1 MVTFT
6 PEQTAFAQAVADFC
20 KRETGT
26 RAQRDKWT
34 RGGEENHSEALYR
47 KMAELGWAGINVA
60 EEYGGG
66 GAGNVELCI
75 LLEESMRGQAPIG
88 GIGPTLIT
96 SAAYEK
102 FADDPLKREVLAGV
116 IAGDSLSI
124 SMSEPEAGSDVGAL
138 TCRADKVDGGWKING
153 QKTWCSNAHFAKS
166 ILLIARTDRSGGKHE
181 GLTQF
186 HIPAGTAG
194 LEIRQ
199 IDTLGGKEVNDLYFT
214 DCFVPDS
221 AVVGQVG
228 NGWIQLMAGLNTE
241 RLILAAMQLGI
252 AERSFD
258 DTLTFI
264 KERKQFGRPIGSFQA
279 LRHRIADHA
288 TEIAATK
295 ELIYAVARDADA
307 NPGKMMPREA
317 SMVKLKAT
325 EVSKAMTIDGMQM
338 MGGYGYATE
347 FDAERLMRGAIISTV
362 FGGTNEIQRDII
374 SKTYGL

>member
-1 MVTFT
+1 MVVFT
-6 PEQTAFAQAVADFC
+6 PEQQDFAKSIADFC

-26 RAQRDKWT
+26 RAQRDAWT
-34 RGGEENHSEALYR
+34 NNGQENHSVELYK
-47 KMAELGWAGINVA
+47 KMADLGWAGINIS
-60 EEYGGG
+60 EEYGGA

-75 LLEESMRGQAPIG
+75 LLEEAIRGQAPIG

-96 SAAYEK
+96 AAAYEK
-102 FADDPLKREVLAGV
+102 FADEDLKRAVLAGV
-116 IAGDSLSI
+116 VAGDSLSI

-166 ILLIARTDRSGGKHE
+166 ILLIARTDSSGGKHE

-186 HIPAGTAG
+186 HIPAGTPG
-194 LEIRQ
+194 MEIRQ
-199 IDTLGGKEVNDLYFT
+199 IDTLGGKEVNDIYFT

-228 NGWIQLMAGLNTE
+228 NGWTQLMAGLNTE
-241 RLILAAMQLGI
+241 RLILAAMQLGL
-252 AERSFD
+252 AERSFS
-258 DTLTFI
+258 DTLEFI
-264 KERKQFGRPIGSFQA
+264 KDRKQFGRPIGTFQV
-279 LRHRIADHA
+279 LRHRMADHA

-295 ELIYAVARDADA
+295 ELIYALAQASDA
-307 NPGKMMPREA
+307 NPGKMMAREA

-338 MGGYGYATE
+338 MGGYGYAKE

-374 SKTYGL
+374 GKTYGL